1 MSNQTP
7 LNDLLTLKTP
17 ADEVEISPD
26 DGMDREPGEIVE
38 TPQPAVQT
46 PAATTDPKT
55 QQHPAQAAT
64 ATPDPATPADDGTST
79 QGLPKAFHARVK
91 AADERKRAAEERA
104 ANYERQFQTAN
115 SKAEQ
120 AARELDEAKKKNA
133 EWAAWYEDQ
142 TGRPVPGAQP
152 DQPRQQQ
159 PDLNATLSERD
170 YKIRADFGYRLSVR
184 DNGKETTDQAAL
196 WAQDRAASDRGFY
209 QQITSAPDPVAFA
222 VEEFR
227 KAQVQDEL
235 AQYGYDLDKLV
246 AARAG
251 KTTPQTQPQV
261 QQQSPATQQAA
272 PRQPAHSMPSDFASQ
287 PSGGA
292 RAEPVFPGPK
302 PLGELL
308 KIRR

>member
-1 MSNQTP
+1 M
-7 LNDLLTLKTP
+7 LTLKTP
-17 ADEVEISPD
+17 TDEVETSPD

-38 TPQPAVQT
+38 TPQAPAQT
-46 PAATTDPKT
+46 PAAADPAKTTP
-55 QQHPAQAAT
+55 QQPAQAAT
-64 ATPDPATPADDGTST
+64 TTDPAKSTQGDADDGTAL

-91 AADERKRAAEERA
+91 AADERKRVAEERA
-104 ANYERQFQTAN
+104 ANAERQFQTVN
-115 SKAEQ
+115 SKAQQQERDLEE
-120 AARELDEAKKKNA
+120 ARKKNA
-133 EWAAWYEDQ
+133 EWQAWYEDQ
-142 TGRPVPGAQP
+142 TGRSVPGAQP

-196 WAQDRAASDRGFY
+196 WAQDRAASDRNFY
-209 QQITSAPDPVAFA
+209 QQIISASDPVSFA

-251 KTTPQTQPQV
+251 KTTPQPGHQV
-261 QQQSPATQQAA
+261 QHQSPAPAQAA
-272 PRQPAHSMPSDFASQ
+272 PRPQAHSMPSDFASQ

-292 RAEPVFPGPK
+292 RAEPVFAGPK

>member
-1 MSNQTP
+1 LSTPTP

-38 TPQPAVQT
+38 TPQPAAQT
-46 PAATTDPKT
+46 PAAATEPKT
-55 QQHPAQAAT
+55 QQQPAPAT

-104 ANYERQFQTAN
+104 ANSERQFQTAN
-115 SKAEQ
+115 SRAQELERRAAELEKLNLEWQ
-120 AARELDEAKKKNA
+120 AWHD
-133 EWAAWYEDQ
+133 DQ
-142 TGRPVPGAQP
+142 TGNPVPGVQP
-152 DQPRQQQ
+152 ARPQQQQ
-159 PDLNATLSERD
+159 PDLNATLAERD
-170 YKIRADFGYRLSVR
+170 YKLRADFGYRLSVK

-196 WAQDRAASDRGFY
+196 WAQDRAAADRSFY
-209 QQITSAPDPVAFA
+209 QQIISASDPVSFA

-235 AQYGYDLDKLV
+235 AQHGYDLDKLV

-251 KTTPQTQPQV
+251 KTTPQPAPQAQQP
-261 QQQSPATQQAA
+261 SPASAHPAA
-272 PRQPAHSMPSDFASQ
+272 RQPAQSMPSDFASQ
-287 PSGGA
+287 PSAGV
-292 RAEPVFPGPK
+292 RAEPVFAGPK

-308 KIRR
+308 KLKR